1 MLIVRDGLSSV
12 LASEPDIEVVGTTD
26 DGGEAIILVRKYRPD
41 VVLTGLDLHGMPGS
55 ELTVRLGAE
64 MLDRPPKVVVF
75 SLVNGDESVT
85 DALRHGAIGALTGEA
100 AREEVIAT
108 VRAAAGGQMMLAPE
122 VTRLLADWFR
132 TQTVLSGTQQAYR
145 AMTALT
151 TLTEREQQVLVLIA
165 QGKSTE
171 DVAGELYIGT
181 STVRTYVYRL
191 RTKLALKDRAQL
203 VSFAYRTGLMAPTG
217 HG

>member
-1 MLIVRDGLSSV
+1 MVVIRDGLSS
-12 LASEPDIEVVGTTD
+12 LLGSEPGIDVVGTTD
-26 DGGEAIILVRKYRPD
+26 DGGHAIVLVRRFRPD
-41 VVLTGLDLHGMPGS
+41 VVLTGLELRGMPGV

-64 MLDRPPKVVVF
+64 ILEPPPRVVVF
-75 SLVNGDESVT
+75 SLGHGDAALT
-85 DALRHGAIGALTGEA
+85 DALRYGAIGALTGEA

-122 VTRLLADWFR
+122 ATRLLADWFR
-132 TQTVLSGTQQAYR
+132 TQSNASRTQQTHR
-145 AMTALT
+145 ALTALT
-151 TLTEREQQVLVLIA
+151 TLTAREQQVLMLIA

-171 DVAGELYIGT
+171 DVAGELYIGV

-203 VSFAYRTGLMAPTG
+203 VSFAYRTGLMTPSR
-217 HG
+217 

>member
-1 MLIVRDGLSSV
+1 
-12 LASEPDIEVVGTTD
+12 
-26 DGGEAIILVRKYRPD
+26 
-41 VVLTGLDLHGMPGS
+41 
-55 ELTVRLGAE
+55 
-64 MLDRPPKVVVF
+64 VVVF

-132 TQTVLSGTQQAYR
+132 TQTVLSGTQQASC

>member
-171 DVAGELYIGT
+171 DVAGELYIGA

-203 VSFAYRTGLMAPTG
+203 VSFAYRTGLMEPTG
-217 HG
+217 HR